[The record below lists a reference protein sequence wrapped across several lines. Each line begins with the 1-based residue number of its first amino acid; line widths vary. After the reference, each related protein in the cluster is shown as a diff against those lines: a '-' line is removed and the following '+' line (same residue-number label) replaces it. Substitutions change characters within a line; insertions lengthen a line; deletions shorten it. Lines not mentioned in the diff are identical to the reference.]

1 MKAIVYTRY
10 GPAEVLQL
18 REVDKPIPGSAEVL
32 VRVQAANVVSE
43 DCTFRKGRPL
53 IARMATG
60 PVRPGTATPG
70 SSLADDLVLLKELA
84 EAGAFRPVIDRTY
97 TLEQSV
103 EAHRYVD
110 LGHKKGNVVLTTGH
124 VGGH

>member
-1 MKAIVYTRY
+1 M
-10 GPAEVLQL
+10 
-18 REVDKPIPGSAEVL
+18 L
-32 VRVQAANVVSE
+32 VRIQAANVASE